1 MGGIGPPGGMPMPGG
16 IPGKPPLGKAP
27 VLPGSPMGGPAGP
40 GATSM
45 TAPGAGAGNEA
56 AADAQIKAS
65 LPTLHKALAAYP
77 VGSKKYAAVLNALRA
92 LTANFG
98 KSDTESIVPAAIQQ
112 MMMNAK
118 GPGAGAPPMPPPG
131 LKPAGLAPA
140 PGLGGGGD
148 EGEM

>member
-1 MGGIGPPGGMPMPGG
+1 MPGG

-56 AADAQIKAS
+56 AADAQIKAV
-65 LPTLHKALAAYP
+65 LPTMHKALSAYP
-77 VGSKKYAAVLNALRA
+77 VDSKKYKGLLNALRA

-98 KSDTESIVPAAIQQ
+98 GSSATESIVPAAIQQ
-112 MMMNAK
+112 MAMNAK
-118 GPGAGAPPMPPPG
+118 GQGQGMPPMPPPG

-148 EGEM
+148 EGGEM